1 MVWETSLYYD
11 QMSSTV
17 PRALRNM
24 WEVEITRAESQ
35 RVENPS
41 VMDIIGAQETQ
52 IDPGPD
58 PIPTQSS
65 RTRTDVQWLN
75 LALSIEE
82 RQ

>member
-1 MVWETSLYYD
+1 MVQETSLFYD

-24 WEVEITRAESQ
+24 WEVEITCTESQ

-41 VMDIIGAQETQ
+41 AMDIIGARETQ

-58 PIPTQSS
+58 LIPTQSS
-65 RTRTDVQWLN
+65 RTLTDVQWLN

-82 RQ
+82 QQ

>member
-1 MVWETSLYYD
+1 MVRETSLYYD

-17 PRALRNM
+17 PRALKNM
-24 WEVEITRAESQ
+24 WEAEITRAESR
-35 RVENPS
+35 RVKNPS
-41 VMDIIGAQETQ
+41 VMDIIGARVTRV
-52 IDPGPD
+52 DPSPN

-65 RTRTDVQWLN
+65 RSRTEMQWLD